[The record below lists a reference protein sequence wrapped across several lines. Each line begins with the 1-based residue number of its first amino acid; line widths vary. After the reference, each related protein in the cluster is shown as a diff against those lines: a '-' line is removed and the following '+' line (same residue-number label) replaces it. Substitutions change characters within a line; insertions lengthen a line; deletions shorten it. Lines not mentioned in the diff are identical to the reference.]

1 MPQSESPETRLK
13 GLLETKPDKDS
24 LAQGV
29 EETDRLDED
38 EYDQRIR
45 AESFGVEKHWKN
57 KIRPWLHWLL
67 FGVILILTVAF
78 VTLLIAYL
86 LHVIGLYNISG
97 DIEAVKALLGKIWNI
112 FLISL
117 ATLFMQQLWP
127 KK

>member
-45 AESFGVEKHWKN
+45 YLAN
-57 KIRPWLHWLL
+57 CL
-67 FGVILILTVAF
+67 FASCYRF
-78 VTLLIAYL
+78 VQYFR
-86 LHVIGLYNISG
+86 GY
-97 DIEAVKALLGKIWNI
+97 
-112 FLISL
+112 
-117 ATLFMQQLWP
+117 
-127 KK
+127 